1 MGDLENPVMDGLEVE
16 TSAGQAKD
24 PQRDDPAPDIKE
36 LDRQVI
42 DVLKTIFDPEIPVNI
57 YDLGLI
63 YKVEVDVEG
72 NVAVQMTLT
81 APGCPVAESMP
92 VEVAAKIETI
102 PGVVRAKVDI
112 VWEPAWHK
120 DMLSEEAKLTL
131 GFY

>member
-16 TSAGQAKD
+16 SSAGQAKD
-24 PQRDDPAPDIKE
+24 LRMDDPVTDIKE
-36 LDRQVI
+36 LDRQIV

-63 YKVEVDVEG
+63 YKVDVDTEG
-72 NVAVQMTLT
+72 NVAVKMTLT
-81 APGCPVAESMP
+81 APGCPVAESLP
-92 VEVAAKIETI
+92 LEVAAKIETI
-102 PGVVRAKVDI
+102 PGVSRARVDI
-112 VWEPAWHK
+112 VWEPAWNK